1 MQMIYNSD
9 NYCIVEF
16 SADVDQTPLASG
28 GFEIVD
34 KNLRREIFLG
44 GSMAEHFR
52 ADVKRLIESEP
63 SVEEVD
69 DFLGKFD
76 NVMTHSLVM
85 H

>member
-16 SADVDQTPLASG
+16 GADIEHAPLASG
-28 GFEIVD
+28 GYEIVD
-34 KNLRREIFLG
+34 KNLKREIFLG
-44 GSMAEHFR
+44 GELAEHFR

-69 DFLGKFD
+69 EFLGKFD
-76 NVMTHSLVM
+76 TIMTHAVVM

>member
-9 NYCIVEF
+9 NYCVVEF
-16 SADVDQTPLASG
+16 GADVEHAPLASG
-28 GFEIVD
+28 GYEIVD
-34 KNLRREIFLG
+34 KNLKREIFLG
-44 GSMAEHFR
+44 GSLAEHFR

-69 DFLGKFD
+69 DFSRQFD
-76 NVMTHSLVM
+76 TVMTHPLVM

>member
-16 SADVDQTPLASG
+16 GVDAEQAPLASG
-28 GFEIVD
+28 GYEIVD
-34 KNLRREIFLG
+34 KHLKREIFLG
-44 GSMAEHFR
+44 GELAEHFR

-69 DFLGKFD
+69 EFLGKVD
-76 NVMTHSLVM
+76 TVMTHSLVM

>member
-16 SADVDQTPLASG
+16 GADVEHAPLASG
-28 GFEIVD
+28 GYEIVD
-34 KNLRREIFLG
+34 KNMKREIFLG
-44 GSMAEHFR
+44 GQMAEHFR
-52 ADVKRLIESEP
+52 ADVQRLIESEP

-69 DFLGKFD
+69 EFLGKFD
-76 NVMTHSLVM
+76 TVMTHSLVM

>member
-9 NYCIVEF
+9 NYCVVEF
-16 SADVDQTPLASG
+16 GADVEQAPLASG

-44 GSMAEHFR
+44 GKMAEHFR
-52 ADVKRLIESEP
+52 ADVQRLIETEP

-69 DFLGKFD
+69 AFLGKFD
-76 NVMTHSLVM
+76 DVMTHPLVM

>member
-16 SADVDQTPLASG
+16 GADVGHATLASG
-28 GFEIVD
+28 GYEIVD
-34 KNLRREIFLG
+34 KNMKREIFLG
-44 GSMAEHFR
+44 GHLAETFR
-52 ADVKRLIESEP
+52 ADVTRLIESEP

-69 DFLGKFD
+69 EFLGKFD
-76 NVMTHSLVM
+76 TVMNNPLVM

>member
-9 NYCIVEF
+9 NYCVVEF
-16 SADVDQTPLASG
+16 GADVEQAPLASG

-44 GSMAEHFR
+44 GKMAEHFR
-52 ADVKRLIESEP
+52 ADVQRLIESEP

-69 DFLGKFD
+69 AFLGKFD
-76 NVMTHSLVM
+76 DVMTHPLVM

>member
-16 SADVDQTPLASG
+16 GADVDLAPLASG
-28 GFEIVD
+28 GYEIVD
-34 KNLRREIFLG
+34 KHLKREIFLG
-44 GSMAEHFR
+44 GKLAEHFR

-69 DFLGKFD
+69 EFLGKFD
-76 NVMTHSLVM
+76 TVMTHSLVM